1 MDDYISKPFRSDE
14 LVEVLKKWLAT
25 E

>member
-14 LVEVLKKWLAT
+14 LLDILNKWLPKG
-25 E
+25 